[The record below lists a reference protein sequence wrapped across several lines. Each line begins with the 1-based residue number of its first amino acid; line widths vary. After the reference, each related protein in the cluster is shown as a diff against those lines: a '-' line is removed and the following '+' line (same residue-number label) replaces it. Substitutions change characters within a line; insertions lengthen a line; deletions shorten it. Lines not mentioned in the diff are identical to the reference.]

1 MTDTTAKEADERNA
15 APLTRTPRSRLGATA
30 SGASS
35 ANGGENTHR
44 YEPSVSRSWISSPG
58 RLSIKLRGVAFSPQ
72 QGGSADFLEGRRVE
86 TCPIDVEPKQLVRW
100 LIADRQGAV
109 PKFEVFASSVG
120 ETRDPPLRKELRI
133 DDEVREDELAGGDRP
148 LAPPV

>member
-1 MTDTTAKEADERNA
+1 M
-15 APLTRTPRSRLGATA
+15 
-30 SGASS
+30 
-35 ANGGENTHR
+35 
-44 YEPSVSRSWISSPG
+44 
-58 RLSIKLRGVAFSPQ
+58 
-72 QGGSADFLEGRRVE
+72 E
-86 TCPIDVEPKQLVRW
+86 TCPIDVEPEQLVRW

-133 DDEVREDELAGGDRP
+133 DDEVREDELAGGDRA